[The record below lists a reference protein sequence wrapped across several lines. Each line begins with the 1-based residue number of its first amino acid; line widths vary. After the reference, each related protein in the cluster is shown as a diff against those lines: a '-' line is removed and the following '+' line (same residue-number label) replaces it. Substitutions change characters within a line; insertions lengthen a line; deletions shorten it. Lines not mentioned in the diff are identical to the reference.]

1 VQRDLR
7 DDLRIAGQSTTRLLL
22 ACPDRPGLIARVS
35 GFLADAGLNIVDA
48 DQHSTAEGRFFMRMV
63 FDPVSGREREGLQ
76 RRFQEE
82 VAGPFEMEHRFAE
95 SSQAKRVAIMV
106 SREDHC
112 LSDLLWRWRSGELG
126 GELVAIVSNHPDVA
140 EQVAAVGLP
149 FHHVPVDSGSRE
161 EAERRAIDLLGDVDL
176 LVLARYMQVLS
187 AGFLDA
193 LGAPAINIHHS
204 FLPAF
209 VGADPYRRAH
219 ERGVK
224 LIGATAHYVT
234 ADLDAGPIIDQD
246 VTRVSH
252 SDEVEDLVRVGRD
265 AERLVLAR
273 AVMAHLDDRVL
284 LDGERT
290 IVF

>member
-1 VQRDLR
+1 M
-7 DDLRIAGQSTTRLLL
+7 IAT
-22 ACPDRPGLIARVS
+22 VS

-63 FDPVSGREREGLQ
+63 FDSVPERERGQVQ

-82 VAGPFEMEHRFAE
+82 IAGPLAMEHRFAE
-95 SSQAKRVAIMV
+95 SSYAKRVAVMV

-112 LSDLLWRWRSGELG
+112 LSDLLWRWRNGELG
-126 GELVAIVSNHPDVA
+126 GELVAVVSNHRDHA
-140 EQVAAVGLP
+140 DQVEAVGLP
-149 FHHVPVDSGSRE
+149 FHHVPVEPGHRE
-161 EAERRAIDLLGDVDL
+161 SAERRALEVLGEVDL
-176 LVLARYMQVLS
+176 LVLARYMQILS
-187 AGFLDA
+187 DGFLTA
-193 LGAPAINIHHS
+193 LDAPAINIHHS

-252 SDEVEDLVRVGRD
+252 RDEVPDLVRIGRD
-265 AERLVLAR
+265 IERLVLAR

-284 LDGERT
+284 LDGDRT

>member
-1 VQRDLR
+1 MADH
-7 DDLRIAGQSTTRLLL
+7 ASSRLLL
-22 ACPDRPGLIARVS
+22 ACPDRPGLIATVS

-48 DQHSTAEGRFFMRMV
+48 DQHSTEEGRFFMRMV
-63 FDPVSGREREGLQ
+63 FDSAPEAEREALHE
-76 RRFQEE
+76 RFATEI
-82 VAGPFEMEHRFAE
+82 AAPYEMEYRFAE
-95 SSQAKRVAIMV
+95 ASHRKRVAIMV

-112 LSDLLWRWRSGELG
+112 LSDLLWRWRNDELG
-126 GELVAIVSNHPDVA
+126 GEVTMVLSNHADHA
-140 EQVAAVGLP
+140 GQVEGVGLP
-149 FHHVPVDSGSRE
+149 FHHVPVDPADRAAA
-161 EAERRAIDLLGDVDL
+161 EARVLELVGEVDL

-187 AGFLDA
+187 EDFLA
-193 LGAPAINIHHS
+193 RLGAPAINIHHS

-234 ADLDAGPIIDQD
+234 AELDAGPIIDQD

-252 SDEVEDLVRVGRD
+252 SDEVPDLVRIGRD
-265 AERLVLAR
+265 IERLVLAR

-290 IVF
+290 VVF

>member
-1 VQRDLR
+1 MIGWMTDQPT
-7 DDLRIAGQSTTRLLL
+7 SRLLL
-22 ACPDRPGLIARVS
+22 ACPDRPGLIATVS
-35 GFLADAGLNIVDA
+35 GFLAENGLNIVDA

-63 FDPVSGREREGLQ
+63 FDSVAADRAAELE
-76 RRFQEE
+76 RRFAAEI
-82 VAGPFEMEHRFAE
+82 AAPFEMEHRFAE
-95 SSQAKRVAIMV
+95 SSQRKKVAIMV

-112 LSDLLWRWRSGELG
+112 LSDLLWRWRNDELG
-126 GELVAIVSNHPDVA
+126 GDLVAVLSNHPDHA
-140 EQVAAVGLP
+140 DQVAAVGLP
-149 FHHVPVDSGSRE
+149 FHHVPVDPGDRE
-161 EAERRAIDLLGDVDL
+161 GAERRALELIGEVDL

-187 AGFLDA
+187 DDFLGR

-234 ADLDAGPIIDQD
+234 AELDAGPIIGQD

-252 SDEVEDLVRVGRD
+252 SDEVVDLVRIGRD
-265 AERLVLAR
+265 IERLVLAR

-284 LDGERT
+284 VDGERT
-290 IVF
+290 VVF

>member
-1 VQRDLR
+1 MD
-7 DDLRIAGQSTTRLLL
+7 ASTSRLLL
-22 ACPDRPGLIARVS
+22 ACPDRPGLIATVS
-35 GFLADAGLNIVDA
+35 GFLAEAGRNIVDA
-48 DQHSTAEGRFFMRMV
+48 DQHSTEEGRFFMRMV
-63 FDPVSGREREGLQ
+63 FDSPPAEQSEALQ
-76 RRFQEE
+76 QRFAEE
-82 VAGPFEMEHRFAE
+82 VAGRLEMEHRFAE
-95 SSQAKRVAIMV
+95 SSHRKRVAVMV

-126 GELVAIVSNHPDVA
+126 GELVAVISNHPDHA
-140 EQVAAVGLP
+140 DQVASVGLP
-149 FHHVPVDSGSRE
+149 FHHVPVDPNDRE
-161 EAERRAIDLLGDVDL
+161 AAERRALELLGDVDL
-176 LVLARYMQVLS
+176 LVLARYMQILS
-187 AGFLDA
+187 QGFLRE

-224 LIGATAHYVT
+224 LIGATAHYVS
-234 ADLDAGPIIDQD
+234 AELDAGPIIDQD

-252 SDEVEDLVRVGRD
+252 RDEVPDLVRIGRD
-265 AERLVLAR
+265 IERVVLAR
-273 AVMAHLDDRVL
+273 AVAAHLDDRVL